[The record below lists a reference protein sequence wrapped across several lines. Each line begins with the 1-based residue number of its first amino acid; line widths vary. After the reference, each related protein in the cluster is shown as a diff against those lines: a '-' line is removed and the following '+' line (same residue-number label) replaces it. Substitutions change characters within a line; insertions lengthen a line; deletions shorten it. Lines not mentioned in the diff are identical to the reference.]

1 MSLLSAPWQVSLAFS
16 GITMGRHV
24 AFATSAADEE
34 SLLQF
39 LRASTDIQIFASFA
53 PSSEEL
59 QVDGLAPYGPN
70 AMQYAIWNKKYAW
83 KPKYGRVDPEVGG
96 HGGWFFVENTDQG
109 PVIKLSRTN
118 IEGFLQKDLATH
130 QYGGIWWGP
139 TIGSRVLQSGSTQ
152 SFDGYERTA
161 RTFARSYHSPCTAC
175 RMPGSFGR
183 LGAAR
188 QDGAAAEQNVAPDC
202 GGITVLRSLMF
213 TEPPQQVNWIVS
225 RTVRA

>member
-130 QYGGIWWGP
+130 QYGGIWWGAYNRQQGFAKWFDAIVRWIRKNGQNLCP
-139 TIGSRVLQSGSTQ
+139 ELPFAVYCMPDAWQLWQARRSASGRSSR
-152 SFDGYERTA
+152 RTK
-161 RTFARSYHSPCTAC
+161 RCT
-175 RMPGSFGR
+175 
-183 LGAAR
+183 
-188 QDGAAAEQNVAPDC
+188 
-202 GGITVLRSLMF
+202 
-213 TEPPQQVNWIVS
+213 
-225 RTVRA
+225 